1 VGEGGRVIERKHPLA
16 KCEECPL
23 RGGAGLFVPSD
34 GPEKAELAIVGE
46 APGRQEIVHGKPF
59 KGPSGQ
65 LLDRVMEYHELVRA
79 DTLLTN
85 ATLCRPVVGVTPP
98 SAAITACRP
107 RLEGELRARGVR
119 TAVALGNSAAEA
131 LLGVSGVTKLRV
143 GRGRPG
149 RWLPDVRVITTVH
162 PAACLRQS
170 DLFPHL
176 ATDLGKVAVE
186 SSPWKPPAYRAYD
199 TRSDALA
206 ALAALAEIDDFVV
219 VDIECDVDKDL
230 GFDHPNQYKMLCVGL
245 CYADNR
251 VVVIGEKA
259 LEDEDVQQALGE
271 YLRSHRVA
279 AHNGKF
285 DLAGVYPLFGDV
297 RLWFDTMLANYC
309 LDERP
314 GQHALGTLGVELLG
328 APDWKDD
335 LKPYLKKGVTE
346 DGLEGYMG
354 YGRIPRP
361 VLYKYNAYDC
371 AVTRG
376 LVHYYERELQRHKLR
391 NLHDALVRRSNEL
404 KFVDLNGIALD
415 IGYNNQL
422 MTSYVKNI
430 DYYRDSMNQALKE
443 NGFEEYVPF
452 NPNSPKQT
460 VALLEGGMKFVLP
473 RLRNPK
479 TGLPSPTTN
488 KEAIAGLKEKVEED
502 SWLWQWFDD
511 FQNFKREAKLY
522 GTFVKGI
529 RRRLYR
535 GRVYPTFLLHGTTS
549 GRLACRNP
557 NLQNIPRASTIRRQF
572 VPARSENVFISVDY
586 SQAELRVLTYLAQEP
601 WFRDIFNGGERDLF
615 DELTPRLYPGA
626 TLEKVGKAGW
636 KELRIRVKAFVYG
649 LGYGRSEFSIA
660 KEYKMPIEEAVRA
673 KEAFFE
679 TIPNVVKFQED
690 VRAQVQMGRD
700 LVTPFG
706 RHRRFHLITNENWD
720 AIKNE
725 ALAFLP
731 QSTAADICMDAFV
744 RVRRELRGVGW
755 VRNLIH
761 DAILVEAPANRADE
775 VAVLMQQ
782 IMEEEGNRLTN
793 GYVRFA
799 TEATIGRSW
808 GDV

>member
-1 VGEGGRVIERKHPLA
+1 MVERKHPLA

-23 RGGAGLFVPSD
+23 QGGAGLFVPSD
-34 GPEKAELAIVGE
+34 GPEKASLAIVGE
-46 APGRQEIVHGKPF
+46 APGRQEIVQGKPF
-59 KGPSGQ
+59 MGPSGQ
-65 LLDRVMEYHELVRA
+65 LLDRVMEYHELVRQ
-79 DTLLTN
+79 DTFLTN
-85 ATLCRPVVGVTPP
+85 ACLCRPVVGVTPP
-98 SAAITACRP
+98 TSAIAACRP
-107 RLEGELRARGVR
+107 RLEAELSTAGV
-119 TAVALGNSAAEA
+119 TTVVALGNSAAEA

-143 GRGRPG
+143 GRGHEA
-149 RWLPDVRVITTVH
+149 RWLPGVRVIATVH
-162 PAACLRQS
+162 PAACLRQG

-176 ATDLGKVAVE
+176 ATDLGKVIQEVGD
-186 SSPWKPPAYRAYD
+186 WKPPAYRAYD
-199 TRSDALA
+199 TREEALA
-206 ALAALAEIDDFVV
+206 ALEALMEIDDFVV

-251 VVVIGEKA
+251 VVVIGENA
-259 LEDEDVQQALGE
+259 LEDKDVQLALGS
-271 YLRSHRVA
+271 YLGSHRVA

-285 DLAGVYPLFGDV
+285 DLAGLYPVLGDV

-314 GQHALGTLGVELLG
+314 GQHSLGTLGVELLG
-328 APDWKDD
+328 TPDWKDD

-346 DGLEGYMG
+346 DGLEGYVG

-361 VLYKYNAYDC
+361 LLYQYNAYDC
-371 AVTRG
+371 TVTRG
-376 LVHYYERELQRHKLR
+376 LVHYYERELQRHQLR
-391 NLHDALVRRSNEL
+391 DLHDALVRRSNEL
-404 KFVDLNGIALD
+404 KFVDLNGIAVD
-415 IGYNNQL
+415 IDYNTEL
-422 MTSYVKNI
+422 MSSYLKNI
-430 DYYRDSMNQALKE
+430 DYYRDRLNQVLKE
-443 NGFEEYVPF
+443 NGFEENLPF
-452 NPNSPKQT
+452 NPNSPLQVKK
-460 VALLEGGMKFVLP
+460 LLEDRMGFTLP
-473 RLRNPK
+473 RIRDQK
-479 TGLPSPTTN
+479 TGLPKPTTN
-488 KEAIAGLKEKVEED
+488 KEAIAGLKAKCEEN

-522 GTFVKGI
+522 GTFIKGI

-557 NLQNIPRASTIRRQF
+557 NLQNIPRESSIRRQF
-572 VPARSENVFISVDY
+572 VPARPDNVFISVDY

-601 WFRDIFNGGERDLF
+601 WFRDILNDPDRDLF
-615 DELTPRLYPGA
+615 DELTPRLYPGVVRDG
-626 TLEKVGKAGW
+626 LSKAEW

-660 KEYKMPIEEAVRA
+660 KEYKMPLEEAQRA
-673 KEAFFE
+673 KAVFFE
-679 TIPNVVKFQED
+679 TIPNVVQFQED
-690 VRAQVQMGRD
+690 VRLRVQMGQD
-700 LVTPFG
+700 LITPFG
-706 RHRRFHLITNENWD
+706 RHRRFHLITSENWD

-731 QSTAADICMDAFV
+731 QSTASDVCMDAFV
-744 RVRRELRGVGW
+744 RIRQELRGVGW

-761 DAILVEAPANRADE
+761 DAILVEAPRNRAED
-775 VAVLMQQ
+775 VAQLMQK
-782 IMEEEGNRLTN
+782 IMEEEGNKLTN